1 MNYPINLQNYLPLAK
16 SIGVVFG
23 VFLVFKVTKLVLLR
37 YIKKATEKTKTA
49 LDDVFIERLT
59 HLPNYFLLT
68 LSLWAASFFLDLP
81 QKVDRLLYSA
91 FIIALGIEIAKLTSQ
106 AVQTLIKEFAQKHK
120 KINETLLLFLS
131 RISRILIWAIII
143 LLILQNLGYN
153 ITTLIA
159 GLGIGGIAVAFALQN
174 ILSDIFASFS
184 IFFDRPFEIGDY
196 IVVGQ
201 NRGTVKKIGIKTTRI
216 ESVEGQEVIIPNKEL
231 TETVLHNY
239 GRIKY
244 RRIAFSLGIRYET
257 PNKKVVKAKKIIEEA
272 IKQAPNVERLDRVY
286 FKTFG
291 DFALIFEIVYFMNTS
306 DYKTY
311 LETQEKINLKI
322 KEEFEKEGIE
332 FAYPTQTVILEK
344 AQSNLQSV

>member
-1 MNYPINLQNYLPLAK
+1 MLNLQNIIPLAK
-16 SIGVVFG
+16 SLGIVFGIFVVF
-23 VFLVFKVTKLVLLR
+23 KIAKLILLR
-37 YIKKATEKTKTA
+37 YIRKATEMTKTS
-49 LDDVFIERLT
+49 LDDVLIERLSR
-59 HLPNYFLLT
+59 LPNYFLFT
-68 LSLWAASFFLDLP
+68 SSLWAASFFLDLP
-81 QKVDRLLYSA
+81 GKVHKVLYAA
-91 FIIALGIEIAKLTSQ
+91 FIIALGIEAAKLASNLTQVLIEELSQ
-106 AVQTLIKEFAQKHK
+106 KQKK
-120 KINETLLLFLS
+120 LDKTFLLFLS
-131 RISRILIWAIII
+131 RISKIIIWATAI

-239 GRIKY
+239 GRIKH

-257 PNKKVVKAKKIIEEA
+257 PNEKVVKAKKIIEEA
-272 IKQAPNVERLDRVY
+272 IKEAPNVERLDRVY

-291 DFALIFEIVYFMNTS
+291 DFALIFDIVYFMNTS
-306 DYKTY
+306 DYKAY

-332 FAYPTQTVILEK
+332 FAYSTQTVILEK
-344 AQSNLQSV
+344 AQQG